1 MLLDAGWKDAS
12 YLDAYC
18 NQVKTCTEIALKCVE
33 SNSHKRPTIEDI
45 ISMLNETEET
55 IDEVYKQLFVV
66 EPSHLCF
73 PFEPDKL
80 IPCPVHL
87 TNNAD
92 HDIAYKIQPHTPDI
106 FVSSLHGIVRA
117 RSTQTCILTM
127 QKQQKPPQNLDTVH
141 IESVVSNNSFHAAEV
156 VHDQRKA
163 VKITSLYECA
173 SQLASKVYSVNL
185 LLIEG
190 KKIMALFPVIS
201 CPSDNKS

>member
-1 MLLDAGWKDAS
+1 
-12 YLDAYC
+12 
-18 NQVKTCTEIALKCVE
+18 
-33 SNSHKRPTIEDI
+33 
-45 ISMLNETEET
+45 
-55 IDEVYKQLFVV
+55 
-66 EPSHLCF
+66 
-73 PFEPDKL
+73 
-80 IPCPVHL
+80 
-87 TNNAD
+87 
-92 HDIAYKIQPHTPDI
+92 
-106 FVSSLHGIVRA
+106 
-117 RSTQTCILTM
+117 M

>member
-1 MLLDAGWKDAS
+1 
-12 YLDAYC
+12 
-18 NQVKTCTEIALKCVE
+18 
-33 SNSHKRPTIEDI
+33 
-45 ISMLNETEET
+45 
-55 IDEVYKQLFVV
+55 
-66 EPSHLCF
+66 
-73 PFEPDKL
+73 
-80 IPCPVHL
+80 
-87 TNNAD
+87 
-92 HDIAYKIQPHTPDI
+92 
-106 FVSSLHGIVRA
+106 
-117 RSTQTCILTM
+117 M

-141 IESVVSNNSFHAAEV
+141 IESVVSNWYSFHAAEV